1 MTLQFRR
8 LGYFSMMLASIAGF
22 APPLLA
28 EEQDNRPLVKV
39 MSAEQREITEW
50 QEFTGR
56 FEAVEEVAIR
66 ARVTG
71 YLDAVHFK
79 DGQRVN
85 KGDLLFEID
94 PRPFKAAL
102 ARAEADL
109 QRVQSQLKLT
119 ELEVERGERLL
130 TQKAIAAEE
139 VDSRRA
145 RFQEASANVAAARA
159 AVQTAALDLQ
169 YSKISAPVSG
179 RISSRN
185 IDIGNL
191 VTTDGSAMPLTT
203 IVMTDPLHFV
213 FDVSEAEYLQFA
225 RVAGGEAA
233 LTGESEVKANI
244 RLADEDNWDRQGIV
258 DFVDN
263 RLDQNTGTLRMRVL
277 VENNDEL
284 LRPGIF
290 GRLRMAISEPYQ
302 ALLIPD
308 RALVSDQAAKV
319 VMVVNSEGEVQ
330 AKPVKPGTLLAG
342 EMRVIRD
349 GIEKDDQ
356 VIIEGLLKARPGSS
370 VRTEQYQ
377 ADAGE

>member
-1 MTLQFRR
+1 MTFQIRCY
-8 LGYFSMMLASIAGF
+8 GYIGVALASFLGSAQ
-22 APPLLA
+22 PLLA
-28 EEQDNRPLVKV
+28 EEQDNRPVVKV
-39 MSAEQREITEW
+39 MPPEQREVTEW

-79 DGQRVN
+79 DGQMVN

-94 PRPFKAAL
+94 PRPFQAAL
-102 ARAEADL
+102 AHAEADL
-109 QRVQSQLKLT
+109 ARVQSQLKLS
-119 ELEVERGERLL
+119 ELEVNRGERLL
-130 TQKAIAAEE
+130 TQQAISAEE

-145 RFQEASANVAAARA
+145 RFQEANANVAAARA
-159 AVQTAALDLQ
+159 AVQTANLDLQ
-169 YSKISAPVSG
+169 YSKISSPVSG

-191 VTTDGSAMPLTT
+191 VNTDSSGMPLTT
-203 IVMTDPLHFV
+203 IVKTNPLHFV

-233 LTGESEVKANI
+233 LTGESEVKVYI
-244 RLADEDNWDRQGIV
+244 RLADENNWQRQGIV

-277 VENNDEL
+277 VDNPDGL

-319 VMVVNSEGEVQ
+319 VMVVNDDGEVL
-330 AKPVKPGTLLAG
+330 ARPVKPGMLLAD

-349 GIEKDDQ
+349 GIQKEDRI
-356 VIIEGLLKARPGSS
+356 IIEGLLKARPGSS
-370 VRTEQYQ
+370 VKTEDYQ
-377 ADAGE
+377 ANAGE

>member
-1 MTLQFRR
+1 MLPISRKSLFFG
-8 LGYFSMMLASIAGF
+8 LIFSQVLLAT
-22 APPLLA
+22 PLLA

-39 MSAEQREITEW
+39 MTPEQRQVTEH

-56 FEAVEEVAIR
+56 FEAVEEVALR

-71 YLDAVHFK
+71 YLDAVHFR
-79 DGQRVN
+79 DGQIVS

-94 PRPFKAAL
+94 PRPFEAAL
-102 ARAEADL
+102 ARAEAEL
-109 QRVQSQLKLT
+109 ARVQSQLKLT
-119 ELEVERGERLL
+119 ELEVNRGERLL
-130 TQKAIAAEE
+130 TQQAISAEE

-145 RFQEASANVAAARA
+145 RFQEASASVAAARA
-159 AVQTAALDLQ
+159 AVQTAKLDLQ

-191 VTTDGSAMPLTT
+191 VTTDNNAMPLTT
-203 IVMTDPLHFV
+203 IVKTDPLHFA

-233 LTGESEVKANI
+233 LTGESEVKAQI
-244 RLADEDNWDRQGIV
+244 RLADEDNWDREGIV

-263 RLDQNTGTLRMRVL
+263 RLDQNTGTLRMRVR
-277 VENNDEL
+277 VANNDGL
-284 LRPGIF
+284 LRPGLF

-302 ALLIPD
+302 GLLIPD

-319 VMVVNSEGEVQ
+319 VMLVNSDGDVE
-330 AKPVKPGTLLAG
+330 ARPVTPGTLQAN

-349 GIEKDDQ
+349 GIDKDDQ
-356 VIIEGLLKARPGSS
+356 IIIEGLLKARPGSS
-370 VRTEQYQ
+370 VRTETYQ

>member
-1 MTLQFRR
+1 
-8 LGYFSMMLASIAGF
+8 MLSAVHKSLF
-22 APPLLA
+22 FVLLSSHFVLVPTVLA
-28 EEQDNRPLVKV
+28 QEPDQRPLVKV
-39 MSAEQREITEW
+39 MKPEQREITEW

-79 DGQRVN
+79 DGQMVD

-94 PRPFKAAL
+94 PRPFEATL
-102 ARAEADL
+102 ARAQADL
-109 QRVQSQLKLT
+109 QRVLSLLKLS
-119 ELEVERGERLL
+119 ELELTRGERLL
-130 TQKAIAAEE
+130 TQKAISAEE

-145 RFQEASANVAAARA
+145 RYQEASANVAGARA

-191 VTTDGSAMPLTT
+191 VSTDSSAMPLTT
-203 IVMTDPLHFV
+203 IVKTDPLHFV
-213 FDVSEAEYLQFA
+213 FDVSESEYLQFA
-225 RVAGGEAA
+225 REAGGDAA
-233 LTGESEVKANI
+233 LTGDVEIKAQI
-244 RLADEDNWDRQGIV
+244 RLADETNWQRQGVIN
-258 DFVDN
+258 FVDN
-263 RLDQNTGTLRMRVL
+263 RLDQNTGTLRMRAL
-277 VENNDEL
+277 VPNPEGL

-290 GRLRMAISEPYQ
+290 GELRMTISGPQQ

-308 RALVSDQAAKV
+308 KALVSDQAAKV
-319 VMVVNSEGEVQ
+319 VMTVNQAGEVT
-330 AKPVKPGTLLAG
+330 AKPVTPGILTDD

-349 GIEKDDQ
+349 GISKDDQ
-356 VIIEGLLKARPGSS
+356 IIVEGLLKARPGSS
-370 VRTEQYQ
+370 VRTENYQ

>member
-1 MTLQFRR
+1 MSIQIRR
-8 LGYFSMMLASIAGF
+8 LVIINGILAIMLTLSQ
-22 APPLLA
+22 PLLA

-39 MSAEQREITEW
+39 MSPEQREVTEW

-79 DGQRVN
+79 DGQMVD

-94 PRPFKAAL
+94 PRPFQAAL

-109 QRVQSQLKLT
+109 ARVQSQLKLT
-119 ELEVERGERLL
+119 ELEVNRGERLL
-130 TQKAIAAEE
+130 TQQAIAAEE

-169 YSKISAPVSG
+169 YSKISAPVAG

-191 VTTDGSAMPLTT
+191 ITPDSSAMPLTT
-203 IVMTDPLHFV
+203 IVKTNPLHFV

-233 LTGESEVKANI
+233 LTGESKVTAQI
-244 RLADEDNWDRQGIV
+244 RLADENDWARQGIL

-277 VENNDEL
+277 VDNPNGL

-319 VMVVNSEGEVQ
+319 VMVVNEDGEVK
-330 AKPVKPGTLLAG
+330 ATPVQPGTLLAD
-342 EMRVIRD
+342 EMRVIRE
-349 GIEKDDQ
+349 GISKDDQ
-356 VIIEGLLKARPGSS
+356 IIIEGLLKARPGSS
-370 VRTEQYQ
+370 VRTENYQ
-377 ADAGE
+377 AATGE

>member
-1 MTLQFRR
+1 
-8 LGYFSMMLASIAGF
+8 MLSAVHKSLFFGF
-22 APPLLA
+22 MLSQVLLVPPLLA
-28 EEQDNRPLVKV
+28 EEQDQRPLVKV
-39 MSAEQREITEW
+39 VSPEQREIIEW

-71 YLDAVHFK
+71 YLDAVHFD

-94 PRPFKAAL
+94 PRPFQATL
-102 ARAEADL
+102 ARAEAEL
-109 QRVQSQLKLT
+109 SRVQSQLKLS
-119 ELEVERGERLL
+119 ELEVNRGERLL
-130 TQKAIAAEE
+130 TQKAISAEE

-191 VTTDGSAMPLTT
+191 VTTDSSAMPLTT
-203 IVMTDPLHFV
+203 IVKTDPLHFV

-233 LTGESEVKANI
+233 LSGETKVTAQI
-244 RLADEDNWDRQGIV
+244 RLADENNWDREGVV

-277 VENNDEL
+277 VENDNEL

-290 GRLRMAISEPYQ
+290 GRLRMAITEPHL
-302 ALLIPD
+302 AMLIPD
-308 RALVSDQAAKV
+308 RAVVSDQAAKV
-319 VMVVNSEGEVQ
+319 LMVIGEEGKVTP
-330 AKPVKPGTLLAG
+330 KPVKLGTLIG
-342 EMRVIRD
+342 SDMRVIRS
-349 GIEKDDQ
+349 GIEASDQ
-356 VIIEGLLKARPGSS
+356 VIVEGLLKARPGTP
-370 VRTEQYQ
+370 VRTEAYN
-377 ADAGE
+377 AGVGE

>member
-1 MTLQFRR
+1 
-8 LGYFSMMLASIAGF
+8 MLSAVRKSLFFGLMLSQVLLVT
-22 APPLLA
+22 PLLA
-28 EEQDNRPLVKV
+28 EEQDQRPLVKV
-39 MSAEQREITEW
+39 MTPEQREIIEW

-71 YLDAVHFK
+71 YLDAVHFD

-102 ARAEADL
+102 ARAEAEL
-109 QRVQSQLKLT
+109 SRVQSQLKLT
-119 ELEVERGERLL
+119 ELEVNRGERLL
-130 TQKAIAAEE
+130 TQKAISAEE

-169 YSKISAPVSG
+169 YSKITAPVSG

-203 IVMTDPLHFV
+203 IVKTDPLHFV

-233 LTGESEVKANI
+233 LTGETKVTAQI
-244 RLADEDNWDRQGIV
+244 RLADENNWDREGVV

-277 VENNDEL
+277 VENDNEL

-290 GRLRMAISEPYQ
+290 GRLRMAITEPHQ
-302 ALLIPD
+302 AMLIPD
-308 RALVSDQAAKV
+308 RAVVSDQAAKV
-319 VMVVNSEGEVQ
+319 LMVIGEEGKVTP
-330 AKPVKPGTLLAG
+330 KPVQLGTLIG
-342 EMRVIRD
+342 NDMRVIRG
-349 GIEKDDQ
+349 GIEPSDE
-356 VIIEGLLKARPGSS
+356 VIVEGLLKARPGTA
-370 VRTEQYQ
+370 VRTETYN

>member
-1 MTLQFRR
+1 MTIQIRR
-8 LGYFSMMLASIAGF
+8 LGIINSLLAVMLTMAQ
-22 APPLLA
+22 PVLA

-39 MSAEQREITEW
+39 MTPEQREVTEW

-79 DGQRVN
+79 DGQMVN

-94 PRPFKAAL
+94 PRPFQAAL

-109 QRVQSQLKLT
+109 ARVQSQLKLT
-119 ELEVERGERLL
+119 ELEVDRGERLL
-130 TQKAIAAEE
+130 TQQAIAAEE

-145 RFQEASANVAAARA
+145 RFQEANANVAAARA

-169 YSKISAPVSG
+169 YSKISAPVAG

-191 VTTDGSAMPLTT
+191 ITPDSSAMPLTT
-203 IVMTDPLHFV
+203 IVKTDPLHFV

-233 LTGESEVKANI
+233 LTGESKVTAQI
-244 RLADEDNWDRQGIV
+244 RLADEDNWDRQGIL

-263 RLDQNTGTLRMRVL
+263 RLDENTGTLRMRVL
-277 VENNDEL
+277 VDNPNGL

-290 GRLRMAISEPYQ
+290 GRLRMAISEPYP

-319 VMVVNSEGEVQ
+319 VMVVNAEGEVK
-330 AKPVKPGTLLAG
+330 ATPVQPGTLLDG

-349 GIEKDDQ
+349 GINKDDQ
-356 VIIEGLLKARPGSS
+356 IIIEGLLKARPGSS
-370 VRTEQYQ
+370 VRTENYQ
-377 ADAGE
+377 ADTGE

>member
-1 MTLQFRR
+1 
-8 LGYFSMMLASIAGF
+8 MLSAVRKSLFFGLMLSQVLLV
-22 APPLLA
+22 PPLLA
-28 EEQDNRPLVKV
+28 EEQDQRPLVKV
-39 MSAEQREITEW
+39 MSPEQREIIEW

-71 YLDAVHFK
+71 YLDAVHFD

-94 PRPFKAAL
+94 PRPFQATL
-102 ARAEADL
+102 ARAEAEL
-109 QRVQSQLKLT
+109 SRVQSQLKLT
-119 ELEVERGERLL
+119 ELEVNRGERLL
-130 TQKAIAAEE
+130 TQKAISAEE

-191 VTTDGSAMPLTT
+191 VTTDSSAMPLTT
-203 IVMTDPLHFV
+203 IVKTDPLHFV

-233 LTGESEVKANI
+233 LTGEIKVTAQI
-244 RLADEDNWDRQGIV
+244 RLADENNWAREGVV

-277 VENNDEL
+277 VENDNEL

-290 GRLRMAISEPYQ
+290 GRLRMAITEPHV
-302 ALLIPD
+302 AMLIPD
-308 RALVSDQAAKV
+308 RAVVSDQAAKV
-319 VMVVNSEGEVQ
+319 LMVIGEEGKVTP
-330 AKPVKPGTLLAG
+330 KPVKLGTLIG
-342 EMRVIRD
+342 NDMRVIRS
-349 GIEKDDQ
+349 GIEASDQ
-356 VIIEGLLKARPGSS
+356 VIVEGLLKARPGTP
-370 VRTEQYQ
+370 VRTEAYN
-377 ADAGE
+377 AGAGE

>member
-1 MTLQFRR
+1 MSSAVKKSIL
-8 LGYFSMMLASIAGF
+8 LGFIFSHVLLM
-22 APPLLA
+22 PPLLA
-28 EEQDNRPLVKV
+28 EEQDNRPVVKV
-39 MSAEQREITEW
+39 MTPEQREVTEW

-79 DGQRVN
+79 DGQMVN

-94 PRPFKAAL
+94 PRPYQAAL
-102 ARAEADL
+102 AHAEANL
-109 QRVQSQLKLT
+109 ARVQSQLKLS
-119 ELEVERGERLL
+119 ELEVNRGERLL
-130 TQKAIAAEE
+130 TQQAISAEE

-145 RFQEASANVAAARA
+145 RFQEANANVAAARA
-159 AVQTAALDLQ
+159 AVQTANLDLQ
-169 YSKISAPVSG
+169 YSKISSPVAG

-191 VTTDGSAMPLTT
+191 VNTDSSGMPLTT
-203 IVMTDPLHFV
+203 IVKTNPLHFV

-233 LTGESEVKANI
+233 LTGESEVKAQI
-244 RLADEDNWDRQGIV
+244 RLADENNWERQGIV

-277 VENNDEL
+277 VDNPDGL

-319 VMVVNSEGEVQ
+319 VMVVNSDGEVQ
-330 AKPVKPGTLLAG
+330 ARPVKPGMLLAD

-349 GIEKDDQ
+349 GIQKEDRI
-356 VIIEGLLKARPGSS
+356 IIEGLLKARPGSS
-370 VRTEQYQ
+370 VKTEDYQ

>member
-1 MTLQFRR
+1 
-8 LGYFSMMLASIAGF
+8 MLSAVRKSLFFGLMLSQVLLV
-22 APPLLA
+22 PPLLA
-28 EEQDNRPLVKV
+28 EEQDQRPLVKV
-39 MSAEQREITEW
+39 MSPEQREIIEW

-71 YLDAVHFK
+71 YLDAVHFD

-94 PRPFKAAL
+94 PRPFQAAL
-102 ARAEADL
+102 ARAEAEL
-109 QRVQSQLKLT
+109 SRVQSQLKLT
-119 ELEVERGERLL
+119 ELEVNRGERLL
-130 TQKAIAAEE
+130 TQKAISAEE

-191 VTTDGSAMPLTT
+191 VTTDSSAMPLTT
-203 IVMTDPLHFV
+203 IVKTDPLHFV

-233 LTGESEVKANI
+233 LTGETKVTAQI
-244 RLADEDNWDRQGIV
+244 RLADENNWEREGVV

-277 VENNDEL
+277 VENDNEL

-290 GRLRMAISEPYQ
+290 GRLRMAITEPHV
-302 ALLIPD
+302 AMLIPD
-308 RALVSDQAAKV
+308 RAVVSDQAAKV
-319 VMVVNSEGEVQ
+319 LMVIGEEGKVTP
-330 AKPVKPGTLLAG
+330 KPVKLGTLIG
-342 EMRVIRD
+342 NDMRVIRS
-349 GIEKDDQ
+349 GIEASDQ
-356 VIIEGLLKARPGSS
+356 VIVEGLLKARPGTP
-370 VRTEQYQ
+370 VRTEAYN
-377 ADAGE
+377 AGTGE